1 MSQAIGGVGPR
12 DQVAPRPVLRR
23 AWVRGESL
31 EFLST
36 VALGVLILAAA
47 LLYVWQ
53 HTYVVR
59 LGYEVERLR
68 ERQAALVQE
77 HKGLRLEL
85 GQLRSLRRVEE
96 VARKRLGMVTPG
108 PGQVIL
114 MPESTIQ

>member
-1 MSQAIGGVGPR
+1 MPQAIGGVNR
-12 DQVAPRPVLRR
+12 RVQVASRSASRRP
-23 AWVRGESL
+23 WIRGESS
-31 EFLST
+31 EFLAT

-53 HTYVVR
+53 HTHVVR
-59 LGYEVERLR
+59 LGYEIERLR

-85 GQLRSLRRVEE
+85 GQLSSLRRVEE
-96 VARKRLGMVTPG
+96 IARKRLGMVTPG

-114 MPESTIQ
+114 MPEATIQ

>member
-1 MSQAIGGVGPR
+1 V
-12 DQVAPRPVLRR
+12 
-23 AWVRGESL
+23 

-36 VALGVLILAAA
+36 IALGVLILAGA

-53 HTYVVR
+53 HTTVVR

-68 ERQAALVQE
+68 ERHAALVQE

-85 GQLRSLRRVEE
+85 GRLRSLRRVEE
-96 VARKRLGMVTPG
+96 IARKRLGMVTPE

-114 MPESTIQ
+114 MPEATIQ